1 MSKRYKMSPKASR
14 KMFKRGVMRTKSINT
29 ANPMRG
35 GIRL

>member
-1 MSKRYKMSPKASR
+1 MSKRYKMSRRASR
-14 KMFKRGVMRTKSINT
+14 KMFKRGVMHSKSINT